1 MTAKEVTVT
10 NATGLHARPA
20 TMLAKKAASYK
31 SDIKFE
37 FNGKS
42 VNGKS
47 LIGILSLGAGKG
59 ASVKVIASGD
69 DEALA
74 AAELAEFIGK
84 LEG

>member
-1 MTAKEVTVT
+1 MSSKEVTVA

-20 TMLAKKAASYK
+20 TMLAKKASSFK

-59 ASVKVIASGD
+59 AVVKVVASGE

-74 AAELAEFIGK
+74 AAELAEFISK